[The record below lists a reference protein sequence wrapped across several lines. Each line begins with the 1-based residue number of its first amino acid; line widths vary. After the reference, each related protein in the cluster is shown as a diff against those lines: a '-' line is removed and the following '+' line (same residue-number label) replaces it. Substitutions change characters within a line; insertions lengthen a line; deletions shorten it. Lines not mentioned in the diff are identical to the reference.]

1 MWQIPFFKEAAKI
14 RWGLS
19 HMIISPFLP
28 SSRRKKK
35 KKNLGQIPFSFP
47 RKKSRESTGGEY
59 LISFLYSQVSLAAR
73 ESHGPL
79 KYFIYPW
86 RVVFFRLLFS
96 SNAQQ
101 FPVHSDGGRNFSCF
115 FPPPTS
121 SLSLYPPFSIRG
133 VIT

>member
-86 RVVFFRLLFS
+86 RVVFFPFFFRQMHS
-96 SNAQQ
+96 S
-101 FPVHSDGGRNFSCF
+101 FPYTATKEETFLV
-115 FPPPTS
+115 FPS
-121 SLSLYPPFSIRG
+121 SHFLSPSIPPFPSE
-133 VIT
+133 VS